1 MVTSAQAV
9 LGIGVLFL
17 AAVIFRMRLIRM
29 AQALLARSCPT
40 PLGQALSWRLELLVC
55 TRKHGLDISTLFSD
69 EIIHIQYLPFPFP
82 FIHITRF
89 ARVGRTIMLYA
100 SVIQM
105 CYSVF
110 FYPHVTL
117 EFSFYTH
124 NVPFFFTIQN
134 LLCVF
139 LFYLLYY
146 LSMSWLFIQVFFLS
160 LLTTCACF
168 IRFPLLFSSSSF
180 P

>member
-1 MVTSAQAV
+1 M
-9 LGIGVLFL
+9 G
-17 AAVIFRMRLIRM
+17 LI
-29 AQALLARSCPT
+29 
-40 PLGQALSWRLELLVC
+40 
-55 TRKHGLDISTLFSD
+55 ISTLFSG

-110 FYPHVTL
+110 FTL
-117 EFSFYTH
+117 TLRWNSLFTPITFF
-124 NVPFFFTIQN
+124 FFFTIQN

-146 LSMSWLFIQVFFLS
+146 LSMSWLFIQVFFSFTAYDFCLLYSISLTFFFFLLS
-160 LLTTCACF
+160 LINNNQPTNP
-168 IRFPLLFSSSSF
+168 PLN
-180 P
+180 